1 MVGGL
6 YFGPPG
12 WAPERL
18 LDARLEGDSESER
31 TPADLREVPSD
42 REGFTKLLEQIG
54 LARTSGVTPGLLEQ
68 MQEIGKRDIRAIVL
82 NLLPTQ
88 PEFAIGAGLTRIGMR
103 QIVDGL
109 LAIQKV
115 IQPRRVIVLL
125 DRHDWRTWRL
135 WRKARREQNRINR
148 ANRRAAKTNGNRMRT
163 FETAAVLNQ
172 YPLAHPTILMRR
184 LFGKRLPVGRLPV
197 RVNRVLVDPMA
208 CWALGRWMR
217 TGQRLTERPVQ
228 LFTRGERDGAAKLV
242 MATVGETIASV
253 CDRHGVSTAGMQV
266 IVNGMLAGE
275 EIDPP
280 MARVETSTESISVRE
295 LPLPEYP
302 TPCFS
307 CGWCVDVC
315 PTALNPV
322 SLLKLADEAQRGSGA
337 EGPVGAAELR
347 SGEAR
352 ESLHCIGCGLCSYVC
367 PTRLPLTQRTLRLR
381 GWVLGATAALGGTP
395 PDRPG
400 VQGDAGGTS

>member
-12 WAPERL
+12 WSPERL
-18 LDARLEGDSESER
+18 LDARLEDDPESER
-31 TPADLREVPSD
+31 TPPDLRQVPPD
-42 REGFTKLLEQIG
+42 REGFAKLLEQIG
-54 LARTSGVTPGLLEQ
+54 LGRTSAVTPGLLEQ
-68 MQEIGKRDIRAIVL
+68 VQELGKRDIRAIVL

-88 PEFAIGAGLTRIGMR
+88 PEFAMGPGLTRIGMPE
-103 QIVDGL
+103 IVDGL

-115 IQPRRVIVLL
+115 VQPRRVIVLL

-135 WRKARREQNRINR
+135 WRKERRAEIKANRKAAKAGGNRIR
-148 ANRRAAKTNGNRMRT
+148 V
-163 FETAAVLNQ
+163 FDTASVLSQ
-172 YPLAHPTILMRR
+172 YPMAHPTILMRR
-184 LFGKRLPVGRLPV
+184 MFGKRLPVGRLPV
-197 RVNRVLVDPMA
+197 RVNRMVVDPLS
-208 CWALGRWMR
+208 CWALGRWLR
-217 TGQRLTERPVQ
+217 TGRRFTERPVQ
-228 LFTRGERDGAAKLV
+228 LFTRAQKDGAAKMV
-242 MATVGETIASV
+242 MATITETVEAL
-253 CDRHGVSTAGMQV
+253 CARHGVSTAGMQV

-275 EIDPP
+275 EVDASLARIETWTESVSVRDMP
-280 MARVETSTESISVRE
+280 MAEF
-295 LPLPEYP
+295 P

-322 SLLKLADEAQRGSGA
+322 SLLKLADEAQRGGGVEGLIGA
-337 EGPVGAAELR
+337 TELR

-381 GWVLGATAALGGTP
+381 GWVIGATASLGPTAPAGKTN
-395 PDRPG
+395 DE
-400 VQGDAGGTS
+400 AGGKA

>member
-1 MVGGL
+1 MV
-6 YFGPPG
+6 
-12 WAPERL
+12 E
-18 LDARLEGDSESER
+18 
-31 TPADLREVPSD
+31 
-42 REGFTKLLEQIG
+42 
-54 LARTSGVTPGLLEQ
+54 
-68 MQEIGKRDIRAIVL
+68 
-82 NLLPTQ
+82 
-88 PEFAIGAGLTRIGMR
+88 
-103 QIVDGL
+103 GL

-135 WRKARREQNRINR
+135 WRKARREHIKSNRKS
-148 ANRRAAKTNGNRMRT
+148 AKTNGNKTRPFDT
-163 FETAAVLNQ
+163 SAVLNQ

-184 LFGKRLPVGRLPV
+184 MFGKRLPVGRLPV
-197 RVNRVLVDPMA
+197 RVNRMLVDPLT
-208 CWALGRWMR
+208 CWAIGRWMR
-217 TGQRLTERPVQ
+217 TGRRFTERPVQ
-228 LFTRGERDGAAKLV
+228 LFTRGRKDGAAKLI
-242 MATVGETIASV
+242 MATLGETVASV

-275 EIDPP
+275 EIDP
-280 MARVETSTESISVRE
+280 ARARIETNTESISVRE

-322 SLLKLADEAQRGSGA
+322 SLLKLAEEAQRGGGA
-337 EGPVGAAELR
+337 EGAVGALELR

-381 GWVLGATAALGGTP
+381 GWVIGAAASLGGNADRPSETPGGTP
-395 PDRPG
+395 
-400 VQGDAGGTS
+400 

>member
-12 WAPERL
+12 WSPDRL
-18 LDARLEGDSESER
+18 LDARLEDDAEADR
-31 TPADLREVPSD
+31 TPADLRDIPPD
-42 REGFTKLLEQIG
+42 RDGFAKLLEQIG
-54 LARTSGVTPGLLEQ
+54 LGRTSGITPGLLEQ
-68 MQEIGKRDIRAIVL
+68 MQELGKRDIRAIVL

-88 PEFAIGAGLTRIGMR
+88 PEFAIGAGLTRAGMR
-103 QIVDGL
+103 EMVEGL

-115 IQPRRVIVLL
+115 IQPRRMIVLL

-135 WRKARREQNRINR
+135 WRKARREQIKSNRKT
-148 ANRRAAKTNGNRMRT
+148 AKTSGNKMRIFDT
-163 FETAAVLNQ
+163 SAVLNQ

-184 LFGKRLPVGRLPV
+184 MFGKRLPVGRLPV
-197 RVNRVLVDPMA
+197 RVNRVLVDPLT

-217 TGQRLTERPVQ
+217 TGRRFTERPVQ
-228 LFTRGERDGAAKLV
+228 LFTRGQKDGAAKLI
-242 MATVGETIASV
+242 MATLGETVSSV

-275 EIDPP
+275 EIDPAL
-280 MARVETSTESISVRE
+280 ARIETDTESISVRE

-322 SLLKLADEAQRGSGA
+322 SLLKLAEEAQRGGGA
-337 EGPVGAAELR
+337 EGAVGAAELR

-381 GWVLGATAALGGTP
+381 GWVIGAAASLGGNA
-395 PDRPG
+395 DRPA
-400 VQGDAGGTS
+400 DNPGGNP